1 MALTWVHRI
10 RTSTHCSKENSSF
23 VYHNL
28 VLRWTDE
35 LTNIEFYQATR
46 AMKERNRRHECA
58 NVLITVEIVNTAAG
72 LVVPIP

>member
-10 RTSTHCSKENSSF
+10 RTTTHCSKENSSF

-46 AMKERNRRHECA
+46 AMKERNRRHE
-58 NVLITVEIVNTAAG
+58 VR
-72 LVVPIP
+72 